1 MFKNWN
7 TGTAGENQDGGT
19 GRHTAPPRK
28 TKRRQQFKI
37 NKQPE
42 LTENRT
48 ARKSDNQGD
57 KEETIQTGRRGRDS
71 SWAER
76 TQGKVVAGRPTEV
89 VDCGAGQARLQLSDP
104 TRWWMA
110 DLAAPH
116 SPIDKPGGMAG
127 E

>member
-37 NKQPE
+37 KKQPE

-48 ARKSDNQGD
+48 ARKSDNQED
-57 KEETIQTGRRGRDS
+57 KEEPFIQNGRRGRD
-71 SWAER
+71 
-76 TQGKVVAGRPTEV
+76 
-89 VDCGAGQARLQLSDP
+89 GQPGWTKLQLASE
-104 TRWWMA
+104 
-110 DLAAPH
+110 AAAGGPGNRPRNPEFQH
-116 SPIDKPGGMAG
+116 GGKKPQTTD
-127 E
+127 